1 MDKIISFFIHF
12 NGDYMKD
19 IIKYY
24 YNLNIESVEDWDSIY
39 RFKWNKSEYYFV
51 PLKRTERELIDL
63 VEISKELKMRGLECH
78 DIILNKFGKLITNVY
93 EANYILLKPIGD
105 IYEEYDLKEMI
116 KINNALILT
125 PNKSDLYRNSWSKL
139 WSDKIDYFE
148 YQIHELGKDKEI
160 ILDSF
165 SYYIGLGENA
175 ISYVNNTNSKYK
187 KTGLDRISL
196 SHRRIK
202 YPNYKLNYL
211 NPLSFIFDLEV
222 RDIAEYIKSAFFAG
236 EDALSYLKE
245 TLKITRFTIY
255 SLELLYARLIY
266 PSYYFDVYENIM
278 NNKEEEE
285 KLIPIIE
292 KVDDYEDFLRD
303 AYLEM
308 NKYAP
313 IEGIAW
319 IIDKK

>member
-1 MDKIISFFIHF
+1 
-12 NGDYMKD
+12 MKD
-19 IIKYY
+19 MINYF
-24 YNLNIESVEDWDSIY
+24 YNLNIESVEDWDNIFT
-39 RFKWNKSEYYFV
+39 FKWNKEEFYFV
-51 PLKRTERELIDL
+51 PLNRTERELIDL
-63 VEISKELKMRGLECH
+63 VQISKELKNRGLECH
-78 DIILNKFGKLITNVY
+78 DMILNKFGKLITNVY
-93 EANYILLKPIGD
+93 EANYILLKPIGNTK
-105 IYEEYDLKEMI
+105 EEFEIKDMI
-116 KINNALILT
+116 KINNFLILT
-125 PNKSDLYRNSWSKL
+125 PNKSNLYRNSWSKL

-175 ISYVNNTNSKYK
+175 ISYVNSTNKKYQ
-187 KTGLDRISL
+187 KTSLDYICL

-222 RDIAEYIKSAFFAG
+222 RDIAEYIKSAFFEGA
-236 EDALSYLKE
+236 DALSYLKE
-245 TLKITRFTIY
+245 TLKISRFTTY
-255 SLELLYARLIY
+255 SLELLYARLLY
-266 PSYYFDVYENIM
+266 PSYYFDVYESIM

-292 KVDDYEDFLRD
+292 KADDYEDFLKD
-303 AYLEM
+303 AYTEM

-319 IIDKK
+319 ILDKK

>member
-1 MDKIISFFIHF
+1 MNKIISFFIPF
-12 NGDYMKD
+12 NGDFMKD
-19 IIKYY
+19 IINYY
-24 YNLNIESVEDWDSIY
+24 YNLNIESVEDWDNIY
-39 RFKWNKSEYYFV
+39 CFKWNNSEFYFV

-63 VEISKELKMRGLECH
+63 VEISKELKTKGLECH
-78 DIILNKFGKLITNVY
+78 DIILNKFEKLITNVY

-105 IYEEYDLKEMI
+105 IYEEYDLLDMI

-125 PNKSDLYRNSWSKL
+125 PNKSNLYRNSWAKL

-148 YQIHELGKDKEI
+148 YQIHELGKEKEI

-187 KTGLDRISL
+187 QTALDRISL

-245 TLKITRFTIY
+245 VLKITKFTIY
-255 SLELLYARLIY
+255 SLELLYARLLY
-266 PSYYFDVYENIM
+266 PSYYFDVYESIM
-278 NNKEEEE
+278 NDLEEEE

-292 KVDDYEDFLRD
+292 KANDYEDFLKD
-303 AYLEM
+303 AYLEI

-319 IIDKK
+319 ILDKK

>member
-1 MDKIISFFIHF
+1 
-12 NGDYMKD
+12 MKD
-19 IIKYY
+19 MINYF
-24 YNLNIESVEDWDSIY
+24 YNLNIESVEDWDNIFT
-39 RFKWNKSEYYFV
+39 FKWNKEEFYFV
-51 PLKRTERELIDL
+51 LLNRTERELIDL
-63 VEISKELKMRGLECH
+63 VQISKELKNRGLECH
-78 DIILNKFGKLITNVY
+78 DMILNKFGKLITNVY
-93 EANYILLKPIGD
+93 EANYILLKPIGNTK
-105 IYEEYDLKEMI
+105 EEFEIKDMI
-116 KINNALILT
+116 KINNFLILT
-125 PNKSDLYRNSWSKL
+125 PNKSNLYRNSWSKL

-175 ISYVNNTNSKYK
+175 ISYVNNTNKKYQ
-187 KTGLDRISL
+187 KTSLDHICL

-222 RDIAEYIKSAFFAG
+222 RDIAEYIKSAFFEGA
-236 EDALSYLKE
+236 DALSYLKE
-245 TLKITRFTIY
+245 TLKISRFTTY
-255 SLELLYARLIY
+255 SLELLYARLLY
-266 PSYYFDVYENIM
+266 PSYYFDVYESIM

-292 KVDDYEDFLRD
+292 KADDYEDFLKD
-303 AYLEM
+303 AYTEM

-313 IEGIAW
+313 IERIAW
-319 IIDKK
+319 ILDKK